1 MLHQIYLRYSWGAEE
16 KIELANEAA
25 RFAHKL
31 QQQGHAY
38 EIDEI
43 IEQGK
48 QAFRL
53 ITELKSVF
61 AIEGQEVAQQWLKEN
76 VNQCGHKVKRSLE
89 IEFEKS
95 SKRLQQLAE
104 RNKHKTYTS
113 CIRPVHFS
121 DHHPHSI
128 QHLSEDSEW
137 SVYIDESGQYFE
149 TATDEY
155 NISNFELGRVV
166 ALVVPSRT
174 KLEPLS
180 ANFHATES
188 SPSEVD
194 RCMQYLLEQDI
205 GVFGFTV
212 NDPGA
217 FAGNWFSHIVLL
229 ARWVLLQL
237 PLAAGLKS
245 RVSFYIERNDARM
258 ANEPINSLANQLE
271 GELKALDSERFSS
284 VQISTELMDKS
295 HSYNGYVDTLAYTW
309 GSPAAHSKDRLKKS
323 SLLEHCLL
331 QPNQQSM
338 LRLYLSV
345 SRDEKLLA
353 GDWYL
358 LCSAAAGEADS
369 GFLTGQLHRLG
380 QKTVLDLRLWQ
391 YYLEEVRDRFRSKS
405 YSLSQV
411 NHALNWLERYTPENY
426 ELPAIYRLSL
436 ETARLGQENHQG
448 KVNLNRLKIVLGLIT
463 QLEEE
468 DAQQACGALLRVAV
482 SGSNSFEF
490 TLLQPLIRQW
500 LDKPVAV
507 SGLANYARLYSTLGQ
522 MYAFNNEADQAL
534 YHFKQALHYLDRLSD
549 KQRAKREKQQTNT
562 YRQIVL
568 LDSVD
573 PSSQQS
579 YELLNEI
586 AGSNDWEAYSRN
598 ISISGQDLRYT
609 HHLWLRALLSMPEQ
623 TSAAREVYLLQY
635 HMWQSGSD
643 HPWGLISAY
652 RSWLLKQSGK
662 EIEASLQMNLAI
674 DLCTGDGSGPVLW
687 WMAEV
692 LRVLAVVLD
701 VACDERPT
709 IAERKRLIEVLPA
722 APHNHLQ
729 NFLDVGSCD
738 NRQAM
743 SWLKLCL
750 PFNFH

>member
-1 MLHQIYLRYSWGAEE
+1 MRYSWGAEE

-31 QQQGHAY
+31 QQQGCMQ
-38 EIDEI
+38 EVEEV

-53 ITELKSVF
+53 TAELKNIF
-61 AIEGQEVAQQWLKEN
+61 RLEGQEIAWQWLQAN
-76 VNQCGHKVKRSLE
+76 ANQYAHKVQRSLE

-104 RNKHKTYTS
+104 RNTRKIYTS
-113 CIRPVHFS
+113 SITPVNFS
-121 DHHPHSI
+121 EHHPQSI
-128 QHLSEDSEW
+128 QHLACDSQW
-137 SVYIDESGQYFE
+137 SIYIDESGQYFE
-149 TATDEY
+149 TATEKFSA
-155 NISNFELGRVV
+155 NHVELGRVV
-166 ALVVPSRT
+166 ALVVPGRT
-174 KLEPLS
+174 ELEPLP
-180 ANFHATES
+180 ANFHATELC
-188 SPSEVD
+188 PSDVD
-194 RCMQYLLEQDI
+194 RCMQYLLEQDV

-237 PLAAGLKS
+237 PFAVGLQNK
-245 RVSFYIERNDARM
+245 VSFYIERNEARM
-258 ANEPINSLANQLE
+258 ASEPINSLANQLE
-271 GELKALDSERFSS
+271 GELKAIDAERFAS
-284 VQISTELMDKS
+284 VQISTQLMDKS
-295 HSYNGYVDTLAYTW
+295 HPYNGYVDTLAYTW
-309 GSPAAHSKDRLKKS
+309 GSPAAHSKDRLQKS

-353 GDWYL
+353 GDWYM
-358 LCSAAAGEADS
+358 LCSAAGEVDG
-369 GFLTGQLHRLG
+369 GFLTGQLHKLG
-380 QKTVLDLRLWQ
+380 KKAILDLRLWQ
-391 YYLEEVRDRFRSKS
+391 YYLDEVRERFRSKS
-405 YSLSQV
+405 YSLSEV
-411 NHALNWLERYTPENY
+411 NHALNWLERYIPENY
-426 ELPAIYRLSL
+426 ELPAIYRLPL

-448 KVNLNRLKIVLGLIT
+448 KINLQRLDRVLTLIA

-482 SGSNSFEF
+482 SGSNNFEF
-490 TLLQPLIRQW
+490 TLLQPIIRQW
-500 LDKPVAV
+500 IGKPIAV
-507 SGLANYARLYSTLGQ
+507 SGLANYARLHSSLGQ
-522 MYAFNNEADQAL
+522 IHAFNNEADQAL
-534 YHFKQALHYLDRLSD
+534 YCFEQALSLLDRLSD
-549 KQRAKREKQQTNT
+549 KQRVKREKQQTNT

-573 PSSQQS
+573 PTSQQ
-579 YELLNEI
+579 YDELLNEI
-586 AGSNDWEAYSRN
+586 AGSRDWAAYSRN
-598 ISISGQDLRYT
+598 LAASGPDLKYS
-609 HHLWLRALLSMPEQ
+609 HHLWLRALLCAPEKTAQ
-623 TSAAREVYLLQY
+623 ACDVYLLQK
-635 HMWQSGSD
+635 HIWQSGSD
-643 HPWGLISAY
+643 HPWGLIAAY
-652 RSWLLKQSGK
+652 RAWMLKQSG
-662 EIEASLQMNLAI
+662 EDVGASLQMNLAI
-674 DLCTGDGSGPVLW
+674 DLCTVAENGPALW

-701 VACDERPT
+701 IACDERPSVS
-709 IAERKRLIEVLPA
+709 ERERLAKTLPA
-722 APHNHLQ
+722 APHKHLQ
-729 NFLDVGSCD
+729 KFLDVGHCD

>member
-1 MLHQIYLRYSWGAEE
+1 MLYQIYLRYSWGAEE
-16 KIELANEAA
+16 KTELANEAA
-25 RFAHKL
+25 RFAHKF
-31 QQQGHAY
+31 QQQGDSCDVQ
-38 EIDEI
+38 EV

-53 ITELKSVF
+53 ITELKNLLSTK
-61 AIEGQEVAQQWLKEN
+61 GQDVAQQWLKEN
-76 VNQCGHKVKRSLE
+76 ASQYSHKVKRSLE
-89 IEFEKS
+89 IELEKS
-95 SKRLQQLAE
+95 LKRVQQLAE
-104 RNKHKTYTS
+104 RKKHKAYTS
-113 CIRPVHFS
+113 SITPVHFS
-121 DHHPHSI
+121 DHHPQSI
-128 QHLSEDSEW
+128 QHLDEDSEW

-149 TATDEY
+149 TATEEY
-155 NISNFELGRVV
+155 SVTNFDLGRVV
-166 ALVVPSRT
+166 ALVVPGRT
-174 KLEPLS
+174 KLEPLP

-188 SPSEVD
+188 SPAEVD
-194 RCMQYLLEQDI
+194 RCMQYLLEQDV

-217 FAGNWFSHIVLL
+217 FAGNWFSHVVLL

-237 PLAAGLKS
+237 PLAAHLQSK
-245 RVSFYIERNDARM
+245 VSFYIERNDARM

-271 GELKALDSERFSS
+271 GELKAIDSERFAN
-284 VQISTELMDKS
+284 VQISTQLMDKS
-295 HSYNGYVDTLAYTW
+295 HPYNGYVDTLAYTW
-309 GSPAAHSKDRLKKS
+309 GSPAAHSKDRLQKS

-358 LCSAAAGEADS
+358 LCSAAAGEADN

-380 QKTVLDLRLWQ
+380 QKTVMDLRLWQ
-391 YYLEEVRDRFRSKS
+391 YYLEEVRERFRSKN

-411 NHALNWLERYTPENY
+411 NHALNWLERYIPENY
-426 ELPAIYRLSL
+426 ELPAIYRLPL

-448 KVNLNRLKIVLGLIT
+448 KVNLQRLERVLALIA

-490 TLLQPLIRQW
+490 TLLQPIIREW
-500 LDKPVAV
+500 LDKPIAV
-507 SGLANYARLYSTLGQ
+507 SGLANYARLHSTLGQ

-534 YHFKQALHYLDRLSD
+534 YNFDQAFHYLDRLSD
-549 KQRAKREKQQTNT
+549 KQRSKREKQQTNT

-573 PSSQQS
+573 TASNQWRD
-579 YELLNEI
+579 LLNEI
-586 AGSNDWEAYSRN
+586 AGSNNWLTYSSN
-598 ISISGQDLRYT
+598 LAISGQELRYS

-623 TSAAREVYLLQY
+623 TAPAREAYLLQE

-643 HPWGLISAY
+643 HPWGLIAAY
-652 RSWLLKQSGK
+652 RAWLLKQINEEVK
-662 EIEASLQMNLAI
+662 ASLQMNLAI

-701 VACDERPT
+701 IACDERPS
-709 IAERKRLIEVLPA
+709 IAERERLAEVLPA

-729 NFLDVGSCD
+729 NFLDVGGCD
-738 NRQAM
+738 NRQAI